1 MANRFPLIL
10 NTSSNQIQ
18 ELASG
23 DTLDLT
29 GSGLNLTGITTLS
42 SSAEL
47 NLQGGTNLNTG
58 TRGDILFYNAS
69 GTIQKLSLGAA
80 GKVLKSNGSDLVYG
94 DTGSIANVYYVSP
107 SGTDASGFGAAI
119 DRPFASIKYA
129 CSNIGTPTATAPAII
144 FVKAGVYEEGQLPI
158 VVPAHTTI
166 AGDSLRA
173 TIIKPAS
180 GLDSGGSIQNNRS
193 TMFKMSNATVLQ
205 DLVMDGMGG
214 YTPGSPNYKPES
226 ATVGGI
232 YLALNNASP
241 VTTKSPYIYN
251 CTSFGNGATGAVLD
265 GSVHSSGNRSMLFH
279 TYTAVHSDG
288 LGIWLKNNANAEMI
302 STFTYYCTIGLAA
315 TGGSKIRSLNSSNAY
330 GEYGV
335 YSAGFDAGE
344 SANQGTIKGQM
355 LVYTNVLTTS
365 FTDGEQVTGGT
376 SGATGYVVNVQA
388 EPKRIYIVQRSGTF
402 QSSETVTG
410 GSSGATATL
419 TSGTATVNQS
429 GRILVTTF
437 STTPDA
443 GDSLQFAST
452 DGNAYQIQSVS
463 SVTANSVAYKVLV
476 FSTSRATAVA
486 ENVNVLV
493 RKEFSLARLTGHDF
507 LQIGTGG
514 TDTTNWPNNPTQNPA
529 QADQVVTNETDPG
542 RVYYTATDELGNFY
556 VGDQFK
562 VDQAT
567 GNVTLDA
574 SAFNLSG
581 LESLRLGSVGG
592 LIGAAVGEFST
603 DVTLSQNSDTKVSTQ
618 KAVKTYVDTLDDVT
632 PVGGTFTVA
641 GISTV
646 TGTTQFTKQ
655 LNVSG
660 VSTFHGNVNLL
671 DGDRL
676 RVGSSQDLQVYHDGN
691 HSYIAENGGGDLKI
705 QASAGSIFLQKD
717 NGEEMIK
724 AIVDGAVELYYDD
737 TKRLETRNNGIRVL
751 GTELFLGNSSDDL
764 RIHHNQIHSYIDSRV
779 GNLYLRMRTAG
790 EPAISCIRDGAVEI
804 HYDSAKKLETTNTGI
819 SVTGNSVATGNV
831 SGVNGTFSG
840 NVSGVDGTF
849 SGNVSIGGTLTYE
862 DVSNIDSVGVVTARN
877 GLKVTGG
884 TSFFA
889 GAIAAAGAITGT
901 ASTATNVTVA
911 DESSDTT
918 CFPTFVTAAT
928 GNLPPK
934 TGSNLTFNS
943 SNGTLTATSFVGDGA
958 GLSNTGSS
966 LSEPSSG
973 THRIVTTSLTSG
985 TMTSSGTD
993 SVLSFNYSN
1002 HTLSATNFSGNGSGL
1017 TNVNATT
1024 LDSIDSGSFL
1034 RSDADDTMS
1043 GRLSLTTASQYPLT
1057 INSSNDA
1064 KIVLEG
1070 SSSPYIRF
1078 RGGSTDKA
1086 YLQYN
1091 ANGNI
1096 YLWNQNHNKGL
1107 QMGGS
1112 VQWYDGSSYH
1122 NIWHAGNDGS
1132 GSGLDADTLDGT
1144 QGGAMIRGGA
1154 QNSVSGWHISA
1165 YRNGSGTSPH
1175 MYFSHSDGYGMHIN
1189 TYNTSSSIYAL
1200 ELNNSAKELMKVMN
1214 NGECLHGGT
1223 VYPGANNTYDLG
1235 TSNARW
1241 RDIYTNDLNLS
1252 NEGGKNDVDGS
1263 WGSYTIQEGESDLFL
1278 INKRNGKKYKF
1289 NLTEV
1294 S

>member
-1 MANRFPLIL
+1 MANRFPLVL
-10 NTSSNQIQ
+10 NTSSNQLQ

-42 SSAEL
+42 SSAQL
-47 NLQGGTNLNTG
+47 NLNGGTNINTG
-58 TRGDILFYNAS
+58 TRGDILFYNS
-69 GTIQKLSLGAA
+69 SNQIQKLSLGAS
-80 GKVLKSNGSDLVYG
+80 GKILKSNGSDLVYG
-94 DTGSIANVYYVSP
+94 DSGTVANVYYVS
-107 SGTDASGFGAAI
+107 SAGTDASGFGGSV
-119 DRPFASIKYA
+119 DRAFASIKYA
-129 CSNIGTPTATAPAII
+129 CSNIGTPTASAPAII

-173 TIIKPAS
+173 TIVKPGS
-180 GLDSGGSIQNNRS
+180 GLDSSGSVLNTRS
-193 TMFKMSNATVLQ
+193 ILFRCSNAVILQ
-205 DLVMDGMGG
+205 DMVLDGMGG
-214 YTPGSPNYKPES
+214 YTPGSPAYKPES
-226 ATVGGI
+226 ATVGGT
-232 YLALNNASP
+232 YFALNAASP
-241 VTTKSPYIYN
+241 VINKSPYIYN
-251 CTSFGNGATGAVLD
+251 ITSFGNGATGAVLD
-265 GSVHSSGNRSMLFH
+265 GSLHSSGNRSMLFH

-288 LGIWLKNNANAEMI
+288 LGIWLQNNANAEMI
-302 STFTYYCTIGLAA
+302 STFTYYCVIGLAA

-344 SANQGTIKGQM
+344 TANTGTIKGQM

-452 DGNAYQIQSVS
+452 DGNAFQIQSVS

-486 ENVNVLV
+486 ENVTVKA

-507 LQIGTGG
+507 LQVGTGG
-514 TDTTNWPNNPTQNPA
+514 TDTTNWPNNPTQTPA
-529 QADQVVTNETDPG
+529 QADQIVTNETDPG
-542 RVYYTATDELGNFY
+542 RVYYTATDESGNFY

-676 RVGSSQDLQVYHDGN
+676 RVGSSEDLQVYHDGN

-705 QASAGSIFLQKD
+705 QASTGSIFIQKST
-717 NGEEMIK
+717 GEEMIK
-724 AIVDGAVELYYDD
+724 ATVDGAVELYHDD
-737 TKRLETRNNGIRVL
+737 VLRLST
-751 GTELFLGNSSDDL
+751 SSTGVSIPQDL
-764 RIHHNQIHSYIDSRV
+764 DVDGHT
-779 GNLYLRMRTAG
+779 NL
-790 EPAISCIRDGAVEI
+790 DNV
-804 HYDSAKKLETTNTGI
+804 
-819 SVTGNSVATGNV
+819 SVAGV
-831 SGVNGTFSG
+831 STFGDITATSFGAINATSG
-840 NVSGVDGTF
+840 SF

-862 DVSNIDSVGVVTARN
+862 DVSNIDSVGIVTARSGLVSPNADIDDFISVGSNIHLGNAGVCTATTFSGSGASLTNLN
-877 GLKVTGG
+877 GSNIASGTVPVARIGTGTKDTTTFYRGDG
-884 TSFFA
+884 TFQVVNTDLVSDTSPQLGGSLDTNNKNVNFGDSSGVGVNRLRL
-889 GAIAAAGAITGT
+889 GASNDLQIFHSSNVNYITGEVDGVDLYLRGRRDLYLQCGNN
-901 ASTATNVTVA
+901 ASSYRNVIYADNNGTTRLYHPASNAERLRTTTNGVETTGSVRIGDGSHGFALSTNGVA
-911 DESSDTT
+911 AESSIARTT
-918 CFPTFVTAAT
+918 SNPEGIFWHNAVNEYGIYKT
-928 GNLPPK
+928 
-934 TGSNLTFNS
+934 TGSWSDPYQQLKLDWTT
-943 SNGTLTATSFVGDGA
+943 GIELDG
-958 GLSNTGSS
+958 
-966 LSEPSSG
+966 
-973 THRIVTTSLTSG
+973 
-985 TMTSSGTD
+985 
-993 SVLSFNYSN
+993 
-1002 HTLSATNFSGNGSGL
+1002 
-1017 TNVNATT
+1017 
-1024 LDSIDSGSFL
+1024 
-1034 RSDADDTMS
+1034 
-1043 GRLSLTTASQYPLT
+1043 
-1057 INSSNDA
+1057 
-1064 KIVLEG
+1064 
-1070 SSSPYIRF
+1070 
-1078 RGGSTDKA
+1078 
-1086 YLQYN
+1086 
-1091 ANGNI
+1091 
-1096 YLWNQNHNKGL
+1096 
-1107 QMGGS
+1107 
-1112 VQWYDGSSYH
+1112 GSSYGKSGVRFAS
-1122 NIWHAGNDGS
+1122 HAMP
-1132 GSGLDADTLDGT
+1132 TT
-1144 QGGAMIRGGA
+1144 
-1154 QNSVSGWHISA
+1154 
-1165 YRNGSGTSPH
+1165 
-1175 MYFSHSDGYGMHIN
+1175 
-1189 TYNTSSSIYAL
+1189 
-1200 ELNNSAKELMKVMN
+1200 NNN
-1214 NGECLHGGT
+1214 F
-1223 VYPGANNTYDLG
+1223 DLG
-1235 TSNARW
+1235 STALRW
-1241 RDIYTNDLNLS
+1241 RNVYTNDLNLS
-1252 NEGGKNDVDGS
+1252 NEGNVNEVDGT
-1263 WGSYTIQEGESDLFL
+1263 WGNYTIQEGESDLFL
-1278 INKRNGKKYKF
+1278 INRRNGKRYKF
-1289 NLTEV
+1289 NLTEID
-1294 S
+1294 